1 MAFKMKRAGMNLR
14 STTSVSPQLT
24 QLGSPLR
31 QERDDVSVTPNTENP
46 DEKVEFIGAENNAGT
61 ENEFEPETPSTGD
74 ACEDPNSEACKR
86 YKAHK
91 MREQS
96 DPCYQYAAGGSQ
108 SCGPGYTLNPNP
120 TGGDR
125 GSCCMKAGSDATS
138 EENKVLGSY
147 SEPGQP
153 GSATHILNSTEM
165 RRNNRMLR
173 TGSDGDERS
182 IKKADRNVRQAIR
195 RGRQPNEN
203 DLAILSGQ
211 ALGNYDGLNMK
222 QDSSGYRDWFTGNT
236 YKSVQT
242 NPGGEEGQPTNYNER
257 LRETATELSK
267 TGKYK
272 NENDLKAASVA
283 ALKEKLRNEGNAGDS
298 RIEAGKYMSDRTRRV
313 AKKYGADMS
322 NLGKYGNSTRTQK
335 EQDYDARKVTKYSNQ
350 LKLAVDENGKFDPK
364 NTEMSKKKYDNLKR
378 KITKRNGDNSAF
390 KKKGSPMHMTVNVT
404 KPSYKMGG
412 FGSK

>member
-31 QERDDVSVTPNTENP
+31 QEIVRDETTVTGNKENP
-46 DEKVEFIGAENNAGT
+46 NEPVEFVGVDLGNEATPANTDPIIRAEEGSEEEKRYITEKKRCDQLTNEQKLDPANKCTGFATKEGTPGT
-61 ENEFEPETPSTGD
+61 ED
-74 ACEDPNSEACKR
+74 
-86 YKAHK
+86 
-91 MREQS
+91 
-96 DPCYQYAAGGSQ
+96 
-108 SCGPGYTLNPNP
+108 
-120 TGGDR
+120 
-125 GSCCMKAGSDATS
+125 

-147 SEPGQP
+147 SEPGTP
-153 GSATHILNSTEM
+153 GSATHILNSSEM

-335 EQDYDARKVTKYSNQ
+335 EQDYDARKVTKYKNQ
-350 LKLAVDENGKFDPK
+350 LELAVDADGKFDPK

>member
-31 QERDDVSVTPNTENP
+31 QEIVRDETTVTKSDDPNE
-46 DEKVEFIGAENNAGT
+46 EVEFVGVNLGT
-61 ENEFEPETPSTGD
+61 EGTEANT
-74 ACEDPNSEACKR
+74 DPIRRAEAGSEEEKR
-86 YKAHK
+86 YI
-91 MREQS
+91 REKKRCDQLTNEQKL
-96 DPCYQYAAGGSQ
+96 DPANKCKGYAIKEGT
-108 SCGPGYTLNPNP
+108 PGTE
-120 TGGDR
+120 D
-125 GSCCMKAGSDATS
+125 

-147 SEPGQP
+147 SEPGAP
-153 GSATHILNSTEM
+153 ASATHILNSTEM

-257 LRETATELSK
+257 LRETATELNK

-350 LKLAVDENGKFDPK
+350 LKLAVDADGKFDPK